1 MGVHGSGGRPALPPG
16 ATVAGKVGIGTTLVV
31 AGEKAGSKVSEAR
44 KLGIRVIGEAEFVEL
59 IGGG

>member
-1 MGVHGSGGRPALPPG
+1 
-16 ATVAGKVGIGTTLVV
+16 V